1 MADQQKTR
9 KEIEAEKL
17 LMEQQIALL
26 AEQTDALRKVSA
38 QNEEQSRQAVES
50 HKVNLELVKIAEA
63 EGDADAAR
71 DLQFQAMSDIVSSQ
85 AMVQIAT
92 LNDAQASRLDAER
105 KEEQS
110 KLDNLELKKE
120 ASLKERLAGRVQKK
134 GLDKEIGQTPSFIN
148 KLAKLALGIVG
159 VKVFQVMIK
168 NFDTVKAFVNDKII
182 PATTGLFNFLKDTVF
197 PFISNNFKEILNGV
211 VMVAGAMVAFKVFT
225 KILNAIRLMRI
236 GFIAVQVG
244 TLAVASGLSSMVT
257 GVIAKL
263 ATAVKFL
270 RTAFIAVQIGTLTAA
285 TNLAAFGSGILA
297 KLGSAVKFLRAGF
310 LLVTAFTM
318 TTLVP
323 ALIGIVKTMAVA
335 LAPFLPIIIGVGLAI
350 AGIVLLL
357 NKAKEALGFDSVFDV
372 MLFAIEAMKDGFA
385 RMANVFIKIAKKI
398 AGMGSALLSALGIE
412 TPDFVNNLASAEL
425 FETDRAQKFRAKT
438 LKDQE
443 RKKLEAEEAKK
454 NAPADSEIPE
464 LPANMQLNLSKEL
477 KDAQL
482 DMQRSNQPELQQS
495 GGFGSILGN
504 LFSGREDVEASKAN
518 SGLQV
523 AMQNVHAPTT
533 TNNSS
538 SNAMYNDPTPAI
550 DNLDGLRRFA

>member
-1 MADQQKTR
+1 MAF
-9 KEIEAEKL
+9 
-17 LMEQQIALL
+17 
-26 AEQTDALRKVSA
+26 
-38 QNEEQSRQAVES
+38 
-50 HKVNLELVKIAEA
+50 
-63 EGDADAAR
+63 G
-71 DLQFQAMSDIVSSQ
+71 
-85 AMVQIAT
+85 
-92 LNDAQASRLDAER
+92 
-105 KEEQS
+105 
-110 KLDNLELKKE
+110 
-120 ASLKERLAGRVQKK
+120 K
-134 GLDKEIGQTPSFIN
+134 GV
-148 KLAKLALGIVG
+148 LAKLG
-159 VKVFQVMIK
+159 
-168 NFDTVKAFVNDKII
+168 KAI
-182 PATTGLFNFLKDTVF
+182 
-197 PFISNNFKEILNGV
+197 
-211 VMVAGAMVAFKVFT
+211 
-225 KILNAIRLMRI
+225 
-236 GFIAVQVG
+236 
-244 TLAVASGLSSMVT
+244 
-257 GVIAKL
+257 
-263 ATAVKFL
+263 KFL

-285 TNLAAFGSGILA
+285 TNLSAFGSGILA
-297 KLGSAVKFLRAGF
+297 KLGTAIKFLRAGF
-310 LLVTAFTM
+310 LAVTAFTM

-323 ALIGIVKTMAVA
+323 ALIGIVTTMAVA

-350 AGIVLLL
+350 AGIVYLL

-372 MLFAIEAMKDGFA
+372 MLFAIESMKDGFA

-412 TPDFVNNLASAEL
+412 TPDFVNNLAGAEL

-495 GGFGSILGN
+495 GGFGSMLGN